1 MKKNYE
7 VMHSWDLYSKT
18 ITVDYQQSLEEG
30 RDVEKYKDLVFA
42 VNKMPF
48 DENRE
53 KMADIIFDI
62 LSNAPMMQDYK
73 YNEPSTLDEIK
84 RLRQK
89 HPIKKVRLGQRA
101 LKNKTQGAWFGRI
114 CGCILGKPVESLM
127 KEDLWEIL
135 KESGNFPLHRYISF
149 DDVPESV
156 LNRVSW
162 LKDWRKSA
170 FIDAVLEKGYVP
182 YDDDTNYMVLAQEH
196 IKRWGRDF
204 IPRHMSNTWL
214 DLQPKHAY
222 CTAERVAYI
231 NFVNGIEP
239 PYSASY
245 KNSYRE
251 WIGAQIRGDYFG
263 YINPQ
268 NPEAAAE
275 MGFKDACISHIKNG
289 IYGEMWACAMIA
301 CAYSTN
307 NIEDIIRGGLAQI
320 PKTSRL
326 YEAIDEVICDYN
338 NGLSCDE
345 AYAKFYEKYDDHY
358 SHHWCHTISN
368 AISVAISLRYGGGD
382 FEKSICM
389 AVQAGFDTDCN
400 GATVGSIVGI
410 INGYDGIPQ
419 KWLEP
424 LNNTLETT
432 IFGYDKVKITDCVK
446 ITLEHT
452 K

>member
-1 MKKNYE
+1 MKKNYDA
-7 VMHSWDLYSKT
+7 MHTWDLYSKAL
-18 ITVDYQQSLEEG
+18 TVDYQQSIEQGL
-30 RDVEKYKDLVFA
+30 DIEKYKDLILA
-42 VNKMPF
+42 INKMPC
-48 DENRE
+48 DESKE
-53 KMADIIFDI
+53 KMADIIFEI
-62 LSNAPMMQDYK
+62 ISNANMVQDYK
-73 YNEPSTLDEIK
+73 YNEPSALDEIK
-84 RLRQK
+84 KLRQK
-89 HPIKKVRLGQRA
+89 YPIKKARLSKKS

-114 CGCILGKPVESLM
+114 CGCLLGKPVESLW

-135 KESGNFPLHRYISF
+135 KKSDNYPLNRYISLN
-149 DDVPESV
+149 DVPSKTLE
-156 LNRVSW
+156 RIPW
-162 LKDWRKSA
+162 LKEWRSGA
-170 FIDAVLEKGYVP
+170 FIDSVLEKGYVP

-196 IKRWGRDF
+196 IKRFGRDF
-204 IPRHMSNTWL
+204 APRHMGITWL

-231 NFVNGIEP
+231 NLVNGIEP
-239 PYSASY
+239 PYSATY
-245 KNSYRE
+245 KNPYRE

-263 YINPQ
+263 YINPG
-268 NPEAAAE
+268 NPELAAE
-275 MGFKDACISHIKNG
+275 MGWRDASISHIKNG

-301 CAYSTN
+301 SAYSTSN
-307 NIEDIIRGGLAQI
+307 MVDIVRAGLGQI

-326 YEAIDEVICDYN
+326 YEAIDSVICDYES
-338 NGLSCDE
+338 GVSCED
-345 AYAKFYEKYDDHY
+345 AFNKLYEKYDDHNG
-358 SHHWCHTISN
+358 HHWCHTISN
-368 AISVAISLRYGGGD
+368 AISVAICLLYGGGD

-410 INGYDGIPQ
+410 VNGYDGIPQ